1 MSWRVVVVKSRSKL
15 DYKLDYLV
23 IRTEDK
29 TSRVHLSEIAVLLIE
44 STAVSLTAYLLSE
57 LTKQKIKVIFCDEKC
72 NPQSEL
78 LPLYGSHDTSRK
90 IREQIRWNEEVKKL
104 IWAEIVRAK
113 IQGQLSNLP
122 PACADERSL
131 LSAYMREIEPGDT
144 TNREGHAA
152 KVYFHAL
159 FGKDFSRSDENVTNA
174 ALNYGYSILLS
185 AFNREVVA
193 SGYLTQLGIA
203 HDNVFNPFNLSCDL
217 MEPFRPF
224 VDRLVLDSAFTVF
237 EHEQKMKMVDI
248 LNMQI
253 VMGGQNPHL
262 LHAIKLYTAS
272 VFHAIEER
280 DIALIKKPYY
290 EL

>member
-1 MSWRVVVVKSRSKL
+1 
-15 DYKLDYLV
+15 
-23 IRTEDK
+23 
-29 TSRVHLSEIAVLLIE
+29 
-44 STAVSLTAYLLSE
+44 
-57 LTKQKIKVIFCDEKC
+57 
-72 NPQSEL
+72 
-78 LPLYGSHDTSRK
+78 
-90 IREQIRWNEEVKKL
+90 
-104 IWAEIVRAK
+104 
-113 IQGQLSNLP
+113 
-122 PACADERSL
+122 
-131 LSAYMREIEPGDT
+131 
-144 TNREGHAA
+144 
-152 KVYFHAL
+152 
-159 FGKDFSRSDENVTNA
+159 
-174 ALNYGYSILLS
+174 
-185 AFNREVVA
+185 
-193 SGYLTQLGIA
+193 
-203 HDNVFNPFNLSCDL
+203 

>member
-23 IRTEDK
+23 IRTENK

-72 NPQSEL
+72 NPTAEL

-90 IREQIRWNEEVKKL
+90 VREQIRWNEECKKL
-104 IWAEIVRAK
+104 VWAEIVRAK
-113 IQGQLSNLP
+113 IQGQMSNLP
-122 PACADERSL
+122 ESCGEEIAL
-131 LSAYMREIEPGDT
+131 LSSYIREIEAGDP

-224 VDRLVLDSAFTVF
+224 VDRVVWEAGWTTFA
-237 EHEQKMKMVDI
+237 HEQKMQLVDI

-253 VMGGQNPHL
+253 VMCGQNPHL

-272 VFHAIEER
+272 VFHAIEQR
-280 DIALIKKPYY
+280 DISLIKKPNY